1 MDRIVMA
8 TLAALAVLAP
18 GAVVSQ
24 DASSPSLGL
33 SGDAVETAPND
44 AAGAIP
50 DLFTY
55 DQLMADMEQTD
66 STAAVAAIAS
76 VTEAT
81 EVSFGLASA
90 LEGGAAADVSAMAD
104 ASAGSA
110 RLEAIRAAVTANAA
124 LSAKL
129 TAAGYDVDQVLAV
142 QPTASGSVYIY
153 IAG

>member
-8 TLAALAVLAP
+8 ALAALAVLAP

-55 DQLMADMEQTD
+55 DQLMADMEQAD

-90 LEGGAAADVSAMAD
+90 LEGGAAADVSAMAG
-104 ASAGSA
+104 AGSA